1 MLRSE
6 QEIMKNWK
14 GDISKPVV
22 SICCIT
28 YNHEKYI
35 EDAIRGF
42 LIQETDFPFEI
53 IIRDDA
59 STDSTSN
66 IIKKYQKQYPHIIK
80 PIFEKENTYSKGIPP
95 FPITFK
101 QAQGKYIA
109 LCEGDDYW
117 IDSKKLQIQIDF
129 LEKNNDYVYT
139 FHNVKIYDEI
149 HNKTIDN
156 ASLVNLYKIKKKSF
170 DCKDIILGQ
179 FISQTLS
186 MVFRNIFLLHNIEYP
201 QCFDKLPFGDKSLEK
216 FLISFGK
223 AYYFDKEMAV
233 YREHSGGISK
243 DPKWKKKMK
252 SINTDLLLYSCLSK
266 YVNSNHSCY
275 YILKLRKS
283 LFELLEEKKKVE
295 LIKVLYKLS
304 KEKNLNFLEKQIDF
318 FKALKFYLKRIK

>member
-35 EDAIRGF
+35 EDAIKGF

-59 STDSTSN
+59 STDNTPN

-80 PIFEKENTYSKGIPP
+80 PIFEKENTYSKGVMP
-95 FPITFK
+95 FPIVFQK
-101 QAQGKYIA
+101 AQGKYIA

-117 IDSKKLQIQIDF
+117 IDSKKLQIQVDF
-129 LEKNNDYVYT
+129 LEKNNDYIYT
-139 FHNVKIYDEI
+139 FHNVKTYDEV
-149 HNKTIDN
+149 HNKIINN
-156 ASLVNLYKIKKKSF
+156 ASLLNFYKIKKKTF

-186 MVFRNIFLLHNIEYP
+186 MVFRNVFLNIEYP
-201 QCFDKLPFGDKSLEK
+201 KCFDKLPFGDKSLEK
-216 FLISFGK
+216 FLILFGK

-233 YREHSGGISK
+233 YREHAGGISK

-252 SINTDLLLYSCLSK
+252 NTNTDLLLYKCLLDSIDR
-266 YVNSNHSCY
+266 NNNCF
-275 YILKLRKS
+275 YILKLREE
-283 LFELLEEKKKVE
+283 LFEGLEEKNIIQI
-295 LIKVLYKLS
+295 IKTLYKLS
-304 KEKNLNFLEKQIDF
+304 KEKNLNFYEKQIDF
-318 FKALKFYLKRIK
+318 FKALKFYLKRVVK